1 MFLRF
6 FYTLRQQ
13 GIPVSLHEYLT
24 LLRAVKVLEHS
35 LSLDEFYA
43 LAKTILVQK
52 EVQLDRF
59 DLVFGYCFGDLTAL
73 PDELMEAVIP
83 PDWLRAQL
91 ESMNTNLPPGE
102 QLDYD
107 KLLERFRELLAE
119 QREAHHGG
127 NKWIGTGGTSP
138 FGNGG
143 THEGGMRIG
152 GEGGKGSAAR
162 RWQSRDFRNLDDR
175 VELNT
180 RNIKVI
186 LKRLR
191 QWSREGVATELDID
205 GTIQQTSENAG
216 LLDVALRPDKQNRI
230 KVLLLMDVGGS
241 MDAYVELCEQ
251 LFSAAK
257 WSFKQLKFFYFHNC
271 VYDRLWEDNQRRHL
285 QAIPTLEVLNKYGKD
300 YRLIFVGDAAMSPY
314 ELYYRGGSA
323 EHFNDE
329 AGLAWLDRLKTQFPH
344 MVWINP
350 TPEYEWDWTDTTRRI
365 RQWSGGRMFPMTYDG
380 LTAAMTC
387 LRTPGKTWKNEVWE
401 DESEDR

>member
-24 LLRAVKVLEHS
+24 LLRAVRQLDHS
-35 LSLDEFYA
+35 PSLDTFYA

-59 DLVFGYCFGDLTAL
+59 DLVFGYCFGNLQEL
-73 PDELMEAVIP
+73 PDDFMEAVIP
-83 PDWLRAQL
+83 ADWLRAQL
-91 ESMNTNLPPGE
+91 EAMNARLPVAE
-102 QLDYD
+102 RLEYD
-107 KLLERFRELLAE
+107 ELMTRFRELLAE

-138 FGNGG
+138 FGHGGKNPNGL
-143 THEGGMRIG
+143 RIG
-152 GEGGKGSAAR
+152 GEGGQRAGAR
-162 RWQSRDFRNLDDR
+162 VWDKRSFRNLDDR

-191 QWSREGVATELDID
+191 HWSREGVPTELDLD
-205 GTIQQTSENAG
+205 GTIRQTSENAG
-216 LLDVALRPDKQNRI
+216 RLEVALRPDKQNRI

-241 MDAYVELCEQ
+241 MDAYVSLCEQ

-271 VYDRLWEDNQRRHL
+271 VYDGLWEDNHRRHH
-285 QAIPTLEVLNKYGKD
+285 QTVPTLDVLHKYGKD
-300 YRLIFVGDAAMSPY
+300 YRIIIVGDAAMSPY
-314 ELYYRGGSA
+314 ELYYKGGSA

-329 AGLAWLDRLKTQFPH
+329 PGIAWLDRIKATYPH
-344 MVWINP
+344 LVWINP
-350 TPEYEWDWTDTTRRI
+350 TPEYEWEWTDTTRRL
-365 RQWSGGRMFPMTYDG
+365 RAWSGNRMFPMTYDG
-380 LTAAMTC
+380 LLAAMRC
-387 LRTPGKTWKNEVWE
+387 LRTPSKTWGNQVWE
-401 DESEDR
+401 E